1 MKNIISLTL
10 FLCMVFSLQAQD
22 TLVFINGKQKK
33 DVEFMKVQDDYLY
46 YQMWKGE
53 KNKIKL
59 IAKEEV
65 YAVYTKEGHHIITY
79 KQDSIGFILDQ
90 GKMFDYIDGMA
101 EGWKSY
107 HNPYIPI
114 VGFAVSVGAGIW
126 PGIPWGLAVPV
137 ALPAVVSLFE
147 AKEKRFR
154 NFPEDKI
161 GNYYFTLGYKDIA
174 KAKKLR
180 SAVIYGGSG
189 YVVGMILNMAFISP
203 MP

>member
-65 YAVYTKEGHHIITY
+65 YAVYTKEE
-79 KQDSIGFILDQ
+79 IGR
-90 GKMFDYIDGMA
+90 A
-101 EGWKSY
+101 
-107 HNPYIPI
+107 H
-114 VGFAVSVGAGIW
+114 V
-126 PGIPWGLAVPV
+126 
-137 ALPAVVSLFE
+137 
-147 AKEKRFR
+147 
-154 NFPEDKI
+154 
-161 GNYYFTLGYKDIA
+161 
-174 KAKKLR
+174 
-180 SAVIYGGSG
+180 
-189 YVVGMILNMAFISP
+189 
-203 MP
+203 